1 MNLKHTITD
10 NFLNQADFENIK
22 NNIFG
27 DKFPW
32 YFQDGVSE
40 YQPQTDRKSP
50 LAFYWTHMFF
60 NGYPHEG
67 ITSPFYSILDPLFKK
82 LNIKALIR
90 VKANLYSNQG
100 QIIEHDNHVDFSF
113 KHNGAIFSLNTCNG
127 FTALKDNT
135 KIKSLANRLL
145 LFDPSVPHH
154 SSTCTDTKVRC
165 NISINYF

>member
-1 MNLKHTITD
+1 
-10 NFLNQADFENIK
+10 
-22 NNIFG
+22 
-27 DKFPW
+27 
-32 YFQDGVSE
+32 
-40 YQPQTDRKSP
+40 
-50 LAFYWTHMFF
+50 MFF